1 LGPVSVP
8 LFSSCRTLP
17 SSTRFP
23 YTTLFRSRVAQRRAF
38 FVPRFVDDVPR
49 AHAAAVVRHDLADV
63 AKHRLAYGLRAVQ
76 ALHPP
81 RELVVPHEGVPLD
94 LHAVALREG
103 RDLIARGEVEPPR
116 RGLVV

>member
-1 LGPVSVP
+1 
-8 LFSSCRTLP
+8 
-17 SSTRFP
+17 
-23 YTTLFRSRVAQRRAF
+23 
-38 FVPRFVDDVPR
+38 
-49 AHAAAVVRHDLADV
+49 
-63 AKHRLAYGLRAVQ
+63 LAYGLRAVQ

-116 RGLVV
+116 RGLVVGPLHLVLGGHVVELARRRGVRRFAEPIRRQGHTDDATRTRARVGEALRWLASDEIGRASCRES

>member
-81 RELVVPHEGVPLD
+81 RELRSEEHTSELQS
-94 LHAVALREG
+94 REN
-103 RDLIARGEVEPPR
+103 
-116 RGLVV
+116 LVCRLLLEKKKRANA